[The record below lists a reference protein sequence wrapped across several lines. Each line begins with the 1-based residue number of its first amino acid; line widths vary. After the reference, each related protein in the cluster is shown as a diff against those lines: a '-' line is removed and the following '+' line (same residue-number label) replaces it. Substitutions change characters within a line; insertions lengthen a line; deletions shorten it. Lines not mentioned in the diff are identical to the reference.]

1 MYWPEDIEGKEEKE
15 TSRTE
20 ETEEEVY
27 KPELHAQEIE
37 RVQLKRKVAVKK
49 KEKTPKKK
57 KKALKVRFRDIGVD
71 VPPPDRECQ
80 DPNCPFHGKL
90 PVRGQIIEGVVVS
103 TKMQNTVVVQR
114 ERLRYIPKYE
124 RYEKRTS
131 KYFAHWPPCID
142 LEVGDMVKIMECR
155 PLSKHKSFVV
165 IGRL

>member
-1 MYWPEDIEGKEEKE
+1 MYWSEDEEGKEDKE
-15 TSRTE
+15 TPKAE
-20 ETEEEVY
+20 EAEEEVY

-37 RVQLKRKVAVKK
+37 KVQLKKKVPVKK
-49 KEKTPKKK
+49 KGKTLRKRKAPKVKY
-57 KKALKVRFRDIGVD
+57 RDIGVD

-80 DPNCPFHGKL
+80 DPYCPFHGKL

-131 KYFAHWPPCID
+131 RYFAHWPPCID

>member
-1 MYWPEDIEGKEEKE
+1 MYWSEDEEGKEEKE
-15 TSRTE
+15 TPKAEKAGE
-20 ETEEEVY
+20 EIY

-37 RVQLKRKVAVKK
+37 KVQLKRKIPIKK
-49 KEKTPKKK
+49 KRKIPTK
-57 KKALKVRFRDIGVD
+57 KKAPKIKYRDIGVD

-80 DPNCPFHGKL
+80 DPNCPFHGNL

-103 TKMQNTVVVQR
+103 TKMQKTVVVQR

-131 KYFAHWPPCID
+131 RYFAHHPPCID
-142 LEVGDMVKIMECR
+142 LEVGDLVKIMECR